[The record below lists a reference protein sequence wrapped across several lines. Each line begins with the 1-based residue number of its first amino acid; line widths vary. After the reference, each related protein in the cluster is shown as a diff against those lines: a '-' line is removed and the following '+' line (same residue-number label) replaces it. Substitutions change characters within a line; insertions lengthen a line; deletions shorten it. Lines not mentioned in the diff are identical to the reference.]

1 MRERARYGEKEVLEI
16 PFLKNSAL
24 LLTKSKALLLKK
36 KNHSPLP
43 PPTHSDCDLVILK
56 CTNEIPSH
64 CLLVYPML
72 TPQ

>member
-36 KNHSPLP
+36 KIIVPFLPLP
-43 PPTHSDCDLVILK
+43 TENNFYRL
-56 CTNEIPSH
+56 EI
-64 CLLVYPML
+64 
-72 TPQ
+72 T

>member
-36 KNHSPLP
+36 KIIVPFLPLP
-43 PPTHSDCDLVILK
+43 TENNFYRLEITRL
-56 CTNEIPSH
+56 IPS
-64 CLLVYPML
+64 VIRE
-72 TPQ
+72 

>member
-36 KNHSPLP
+36 KKS
-43 PPTHSDCDLVILK
+43 
-56 CTNEIPSH
+56 
-64 CLLVYPML
+64 
-72 TPQ
+72 